1 MVIFKKGLTKKKK
14 IELVEDKGELLED
27 YPTDSFDGSN
37 TGNAELYCFK
47 GKVFEI
53 DREEDGD
60 RVKFGQVSK
69 DFASRFKFR
78 CKK

>member
-1 MVIFKKGLTKKKK
+1 MAIFKKGISKREK
-14 IELVEDKGELLED
+14 IDLVEDKGEFLED
-27 YPTDSFDGSN
+27 YPTDSFGGSN
-37 TGNAELYCFK
+37 TGTAELYCFK

-53 DREEDGD
+53 DREEVGEK
-60 RVKFGQVSK
+60 VKFGQVSK